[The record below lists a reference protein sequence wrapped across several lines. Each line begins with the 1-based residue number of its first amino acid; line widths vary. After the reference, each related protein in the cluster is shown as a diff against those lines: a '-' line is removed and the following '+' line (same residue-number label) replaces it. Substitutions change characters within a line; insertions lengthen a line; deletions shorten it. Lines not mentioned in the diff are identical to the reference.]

1 MAKKQIEKPSIREGL
16 VTFYNGN
23 SVIAEQYRSIRTNIQ
38 YIATQKKVKSIVV
51 TSSISGEGKTI
62 TIANLATV
70 FAKNGDTV
78 LLIDGDMRRK
88 QLSSLFHSVREKHGL
103 SNLLHATKED
113 YDYYIQTTPV
123 ENLHFLKSG
132 PTPMNP
138 SELLNSP
145 RMARFIKDMEK
156 VYDWIL
162 LDAPPI
168 VTLTDAQVLSTITDG
183 TILVVRNNK
192 TTKKNLQQAKQL
204 LQSVNSEILG
214 FVYNDAK
221 AATEAEDYAYF
232 E

>member
-1 MAKKQIEKPSIREGL
+1 MAKRAEKPSIREGL

-38 YIATQKKVKSIVV
+38 YIATQRKTQSIVI
-51 TSSISGEGKTI
+51 TSSVSGEGKTI
-62 TIANLATV
+62 TTANLATV
-70 FAKNGDTV
+70 FAKNGATV
-78 LLIDGDMRRK
+78 LLIDADLRRK
-88 QLSSLFHSVREKHGL
+88 QLSSLFHSVRGDYGL
-103 SNLLHATKED
+103 SNLLHGTNEE
-113 YDYYIQTTPV
+113 YDSYIQTTPV
-123 ENLHFLKSG
+123 EDLHFLKSG

-138 SELLNSP
+138 SELLSSP
-145 RMARFIKDMEK
+145 KMKRFLKEMEQ

-168 VTLTDAQVLSTITDG
+168 VTLTDAQILSTIADG

-221 AATEAEDYAYF
+221 ESTDTNDYAYF